1 MTHQR
6 IGKMKITE
14 SRLNKIISECFD
26 EVMKESLAE
35 RNAEEIGMTDDE
47 VIARRIARTKQDFKD
62 RHMCGNQSFDRATE
76 KYVDSFPDK
85 DWDWH
90 RLLKHDFTNNHLRGH
105 DGGDVKDRYE
115 KRYNEKIDDDER
127 IVPSKNEAATLQE
140 GMNNNPSYT
149 HYLLNRMTNK
159 IVNGWDYNGTDPADI
174 KYYTKIDLDDMGFST
189 KDYKFLTKQSVLKLG
204 INPDDDSTWANS

>member
-26 EVMKESLAE
+26 EVIKESLAE

-62 RHMCGNQSFDRATE
+62 RHMSGNKSFDAATE

-90 RLLKHDFTNNHLRGH
+90 RLLKHDFTNNHFRGH
-105 DGGDVKDRYE
+105 DGGDVKARYE

-127 IVPSKNEAATLQE
+127 IVPSKTETAPLQE

-204 INPDDDSTWANS
+204 INPDDDSAWANS